1 MRLLA
6 SFLCQTATIS
16 GLAGALLLTGCTT
29 TVPSESVQM
38 PTKAVRSP
46 ALVSAPD
53 ENRNAAVVHYGRYT
67 LIELVPEPAQWDL
80 MQQVVEVTIPQR
92 LDTHVGDAMRHV
104 LRRSGYRLCET
115 EEGASLYA
123 LPLPA
128 AHLRLG
134 PLTLRDAL
142 LVLAGPAWELA
153 VDDAARQVCFA
164 RNGALLTIGSAP
176 VSHAEGEQPQ
186 EAQP

>member
-1 MRLLA
+1 MHRLLPR
-6 SFLCQTATIS
+6 QPTARRLRTV
-16 GLAGALLLTGCTT
+16 ALLSVMVILVAGCITT
-29 TVPSESVQM
+29 PPSPSLPAFNASASNKADLVP
-38 PTKAVRSP
+38 AVP
-46 ALVSAPD
+46 
-53 ENRNAAVVHYGRYT
+53 YGRYT
-67 LIELVPEPAQWDL
+67 LIEVLPEPAQRDL
-80 MQQVVEVTIPQR
+80 MQQVVEVTIPQQ

-115 EEGASLYA
+115 EEATSLYT

-153 VDDAARQVCFA
+153 VDDAVRQVCFV
-164 RNGALLTIGSAP
+164 RNGALLTNGSAP
-176 VSHAEGEQPQ
+176 ISHAKGKQPQ
-186 EAQP
+186 GVQP

>member
-6 SFLCQTATIS
+6 SFLCQTATIC

-29 TVPSESVQM
+29 TVPFESVQM

-53 ENRNAAVVHYGRYT
+53 KRNATAARYGRYT
-67 LIELVPEPAQWDL
+67 LIELVPEPAQRDL
-80 MQQVVEVTIPQR
+80 MQQVVEVTIPQQ

-104 LRRSGYRLCET
+104 LRHSGYRLCET
-115 EEGASLYA
+115 GEAASLYV

-153 VDDAARQVCFA
+153 VDDAARQVCFV

>member
-1 MRLLA
+1 MSQLKPR
-6 SFLCQTATIS
+6 SDIFRQLCAFS
-16 GLAGALLLTGCTT
+16 LLTYL
-29 TVPSESVQM
+29 TVPIVNCAIAHPLPTGRAIAHSGIVTNPWSQPISV
-38 PTKAVRSP
+38 VR
-46 ALVSAPD
+46 
-53 ENRNAAVVHYGRYT
+53 YGRYT
-67 LIELVPEPAQWDL
+67 LIELVPELAQQDL
-80 MQQVVEVTIPQR
+80 MQQVVEVTIPQQ

-115 EEGASLYA
+115 EEAASLYA

-134 PLTLRDAL
+134 PLILRDAL

-153 VDDAARQVCFA
+153 VDDAVRQVCFV
-164 RNGALLTIGSAP
+164 RNGALLTIDSAP

>member
-1 MRLLA
+1 MRLLE

-38 PTKAVRSP
+38 PTKAARSP

-53 ENRNAAVVHYGRYT
+53 ERNATAARYSRYS
-67 LIELVPEPAQWDL
+67 LIELVPEAAQRDL
-80 MQQVVEVTIPQR
+80 MQQVVEVTIPQQ

-115 EEGASLYA
+115 EEAASLYA

-134 PLTLRDAL
+134 PLILRDAL

-153 VDDAARQVCFA
+153 VDDAVRQVCFV
-164 RNGALLTIGSAP
+164 RNGALLTIDLAP

>member
-1 MRLLA
+1 MPANHPYRPLVGAGLLA
-6 SFLCQTATIS
+6 TLLTSSCATITAPL
-16 GLAGALLLTGCTT
+16 GPVATADAVLALEPQTPEF
-29 TVPSESVQM
+29 VPV
-38 PTKAVRSP
+38 AR
-46 ALVSAPD
+46 
-53 ENRNAAVVHYGRYT
+53 HGRYT
-67 LIELVPEPAQWDL
+67 LIELVPEAAQRDL
-80 MQQVVEVTIPQR
+80 MQQVVEVTIPQQ

-115 EEGASLYA
+115 EEAASLYA

-134 PLTLRDAL
+134 PLILRDAL

-153 VDDAARQVCFA
+153 VDDAVRQVCFV
-164 RNGALLTIGSAP
+164 RNGALLTNGSAP

>member
-1 MRLLA
+1 MPTTQHQHSNRRRALGA
-6 SFLCQTATIS
+6 
-16 GLAGALLLTGCTT
+16 GLFVAALSTGCATSSSVVPPPVSQKT
-29 TVPSESVQM
+29 EPAPESVPS
-38 PTKAVRSP
+38 
-46 ALVSAPD
+46 LVP
-53 ENRNAAVVHYGRYT
+53 VVHYGRYT

-115 EEGASLYA
+115 EEAALLYA

-164 RNGALLTIGSAP
+164 RNGALLPIGSAP

>member
-1 MRLLA
+1 MHRFLPRQPTARRLRAAGLLSAMTILVAGCGSTPPSPRLPVLNA
-6 SFLCQTATIS
+6 SA
-16 GLAGALLLTGCTT
+16 AAK
-29 TVPSESVQM
+29 P
-38 PTKAVRSP
+38 
-46 ALVSAPD
+46 APD
-53 ENRNAAVVHYGRYT
+53 LIPAARYGRYT
-67 LIELVPEPAQWDL
+67 LIELVPEPAQRDL
-80 MQQVVEVTIPQR
+80 MQQVVEVTIPQQ

-115 EEGASLYA
+115 EEAALLYA